1 MNATNE
7 KVARHATIALMV
19 AYIFSYIDRQI
30 LSMLVGPIRA
40 DLQLTDTEISLLHGL
55 AFAVCYTVFGVWP
68 IGRWAD
74 TGNRRNIVA
83 GGIFL
88 WSLMTA
94 LCGRA
99 TSYAGLFVARIGVG
113 IGEAALTPTAYSMI
127 ADLYPPEKRGRALAL
142 FSMGIF
148 FGIGAAVMITGLLV
162 TAISSAEPMQLPILG
177 EVRPWQLP
185 FLILG
190 PLGMLVAV
198 WMMAIPEPAR
208 TSAPAAAGRFTD
220 VLRYLWEQRRFY
232 LAHTFGVSM
241 LTLVFN
247 GAAFWLP
254 AHFMR
259 VHGYSPVEVAF
270 TYGPIIFIAGAA
282 GIMTGGILADRWRAR
297 GRQDAEMRVVILGA
311 LAQAPLVLATFQ
323 LDNPT
328 VAVLVMVPTLFFLSL
343 PSGAAAA
350 ALQLV
355 TPDRLRARASALYLL
370 VVNLTGI
377 GFGATAMSLVSD
389 LILRDEQRIG
399 DGVSI
404 VTAIAAPLAALI
416 VASGLTRYRELA
428 AKGR

>member
-1 MNATNE
+1 
-7 KVARHATIALMV
+7 
-19 AYIFSYIDRQI
+19 
-30 LSMLVGPIRA
+30 
-40 DLQLTDTEISLLHGL
+40 
-55 AFAVCYTVFGVWP
+55 
-68 IGRWAD
+68 
-74 TGNRRNIVA
+74 
-83 GGIFL
+83 
-88 WSLMTA
+88 MTA

-220 VLRYLWEQRRFY
+220 VLHYLWEQRRFY

-270 TYGPIIFIAGAA
+270 IYGPIIFIAGAA
-282 GIMTGGILADRWRAR
+282 GIMTGSILADR
-297 GRQDAEMRVVILGA
+297 
-311 LAQAPLVLATFQ
+311 
-323 LDNPT
+323 
-328 VAVLVMVPTLFFLSL
+328 
-343 PSGAAAA
+343 
-350 ALQLV
+350 
-355 TPDRLRARASALYLL
+355 
-370 VVNLTGI
+370 
-377 GFGATAMSLVSD
+377 
-389 LILRDEQRIG
+389 
-399 DGVSI
+399 
-404 VTAIAAPLAALI
+404 
-416 VASGLTRYRELA
+416 
-428 AKGR
+428 